1 MRRAGYGTVLDPS
14 SVNSLL
20 PRAAFGH
27 WEVVELSCRSQKP
40 VFGESPRSGSAAA
53 SSRKRAVLFGL
64 SLHLC
69 ISKVIS
75 QVISHLK
82 RLTIPVFASNQVEET
97 FPLLKE
103 VPANYIY
110 STIPMGFSLSKSA
123 TQVSAMHMDSKVDD
137 HLMRGTEKSKL
148 EPVTQLFQNTK
159 KIRLE
164 DTNQEH
170 FTRSKEIGS
179 GSLSEKT
186 LGSVVY
192 VKENDGIEMTDVE

>member
-1 MRRAGYGTVLDPS
+1 MHEELVTVFNPGKGIYGLRDRCLDLAFVL
-14 SVNSLL
+14 
-20 PRAAFGH
+20 
-27 WEVVELSCRSQKP
+27 
-40 VFGESPRSGSAAA
+40 
-53 SSRKRAVLFGL
+53 
-64 SLHLC
+64 
-69 ISKVIS
+69 
-75 QVISHLK
+75 
-82 RLTIPVFASNQVEET
+82 SNQVEET

-103 VPANYIY
+103 VPAKYIY

-164 DTNQEH
+164 DTNEEH
-170 FTRSKEIGS
+170 FTRSKAIGS

-192 VKENDGIEMTDVE
+192 VKENDGMEMTDVE

>member
-1 MRRAGYGTVLDPS
+1 MILIEFAPLYFKSNFIFEETNNSCFCQDFFLNGNLNASPKRPQIHLFSLHVLKIPDKLRDLS
-14 SVNSLL
+14 SKKLL
-20 PRAAFGH
+20 
-27 WEVVELSCRSQKP
+27 W
-40 VFGESPRSGSAAA
+40 PRS
-53 SSRKRAVLFGL
+53 K
-64 SLHLC
+64 
-69 ISKVIS
+69 
-75 QVISHLK
+75 
-82 RLTIPVFASNQVEET
+82 SNQVEET

-123 TQVSAMHMDSKVDD
+123 TQVSALHMDSKVDD
-137 HLMRGTEKSKL
+137 HLMQGTEKTKL

-179 GSLSEKT
+179 GTLSEKT

-192 VKENDGIEMTDVE
+192 VKESDGIEMTDVE